1 MNNTKSVMRTL
12 LVISYEGEDPDEIAA
27 KYADDTVVEPYVYMT
42 LEDAAQMQTTQL
54 AKLSIILSVTRNDD
68 FDLPQERKDMFKKL
82 YTKIKEMTPEEY
94 FEMKTISCD
103 VKDGV
108 AYSTVNPEGMY
119 KYPKCYQYK
128 IDQYGEEAEFSN
140 PFHLLDGSVAYRAHL
155 KDIDWSR
162 EHGYNKE
169 VYEKAWDICVEGVE
183 PSDLEGELIKKNM
196 SNRLSYFQ
204 QFEDKETY
212 VRHSTSFFTSD
223 VATSEAYYG
232 VDYTISD
239 IDWVAQFYD
248 KFIKPLEGNPLLSIY
263 EIRSL

>member
-27 KYADDTVVEPYVYMT
+27 KYSDDITVEPYVYMT
-42 LEDAAQMQTTQL
+42 LDDAAKMQTTQL
-54 AKLSIILSVTRNDD
+54 AKLSILLSVTRNDD
-68 FDLPQERKDMFKKL
+68 FDLPADKKDQFKIL
-82 YTKIKEMTPEEY
+82 YNKIKEMTPEEY
-94 FEMKTISCD
+94 FEMKTIDCE

-108 AYSTVNPEGMY
+108 AYSTTNPDAMY
-119 KYPKCYQYK
+119 RYPKCYQFK
-128 IDQYGEEAEFSN
+128 LDKYGEEAEFSN
-140 PFHLLDGSVAYRAHL
+140 PLHLLDGGVAYRAHFN
-155 KDIDWSR
+155 DIDWSR

-169 VYEKAWDICVEGVE
+169 IYEKAWDICVEGVE

-204 QFEDKETY
+204 QFENKEAY

-248 KFIKPLEGNPLLSIY
+248 RFIKDLKDNPLLSIY
-263 EIRSL
+263 EIRAI